1 MRATDR
7 ALPAWATS
15 PDPECCRRAKK
26 RFFQPFCQEPSVRNR
41 SVETLSDSGSILAGA
56 TS

>member
-1 MRATDR
+1 MRATDQ

-15 PDPECCRRAKK
+15 PEPECCMSAKK

-41 SVETLSDSGSILAGA
+41 PVGTLSDSCSMLAGA

>member
-1 MRATDR
+1 MRATDQ
-7 ALPAWATS
+7 ALPTWATS

-26 RFFQPFCQEPSVRNR
+26 TFFQPFCQKLSVRNR
-41 SVETLSDSGSILAGA
+41 PVETLSDSCSILAGA